1 MYPAVNGR
9 QVMKKIFSPQK
20 NRELLQGWQI
30 HIRKSWKK
38 HAEAAHRLESQYR
51 RMGIMSA
58 ILSAVIGASVFAS
71 LEAIYEPWSRIVAGL
86 VSLSASVL
94 SSLVTFNRYEERT
107 EKHRTVAARYKAGLR
122 LLEQTLAS
130 PRRNSIDS
138 AGLDRLRQE
147 LDDLEAS
154 APVVPESI
162 SDEIDNNFKEYEFVP
177 KASDLIEKQDK
188 KKSL

>member
-1 MYPAVNGR
+1 
-9 QVMKKIFSPQK
+9 
-20 NRELLQGWQI
+20 
-30 HIRKSWKK
+30 
-38 HAEAAHRLESQYR
+38 
-51 RMGIMSA
+51 MSA